1 MMKIPFEKYTIY
13 VTFDDDTIYELN
25 EDFSKEVVNEIKI
38 STPKNPTLV
47 LHKQQL
53 DYAKTFYKENA
64 INLDKETWTNYYK
77 IGFITLHELNE
88 FTAK

>member
-1 MMKIPFEKYTIY
+1 MKIPFETYTIY
-13 VTFDDDTIYELN
+13 VTFDDDKIYELK
-25 EDFSKEVVNEIKI
+25 EDFSKELVTEIKM

-53 DYAKTFYKENA
+53 DYAKAFYIENS
-64 INLDKETWTNYYK
+64 IKFDKETWNNYYK